1 MLQRVFIGSATSPQ
15 ARVEY
20 QQHRPWCRV
29 CRSVGFTEGERR
41 ALLRG
46 VSLKALATARQ
57 ANAAIPA
64 ARQDN
69 EPAIIDF
76 WITG

>member
-1 MLQRVFIGSATSPQ
+1 MLQPLFIGSATSPQ
-15 ARVEY
+15 VRVEY
-20 QQHRPWCRV
+20 QQDRPWCRA
-29 CRSVGFTEGERR
+29 CRAFGLTEGERR

-57 ANAAIPA
+57 AAAIPA

-69 EPAIIDF
+69 EPAALDF
-76 WITG
+76 WTTG